1 MAILKRLHYTPK
13 KYPNIA
19 YHKIYTFNVY
29 NFAGFCDI
37 NFLLE
42 NFFAKS
48 KQLLICYLTLL
59 DEYKP

>member
-37 NFLLE
+37 NFLI
-42 NFFAKS
+42 S
-48 KQLLICYLTLL
+48 KNYLQN
-59 DEYKP
+59 PNN